1 MAPALSLWV
10 KSLSLIAPSFFFNVL
25 QCDYCKNSYFGYH
38 FVFAVSASSIQVHFN
53 LEKFPISAFHYDWI
67 SLFTLVSVPVL
78 ESKGLEVI

>member
-1 MAPALSLWV
+1 M
-10 KSLSLIAPSFFFNVL
+10 
-25 QCDYCKNSYFGYH
+25 
-38 FVFAVSASSIQVHFN
+38 FAVSASSIQVHFN